1 MRIVAFPENV
11 WRVDAADQELR
22 VSLVRQFMGKELVLR
37 TMSVP
42 DVSAL
47 PQTVGKTSN
56 RFFLNLPREQGV
68 VRQLQFPVDVQH
80 DLKSAL
86 TLQIEAVSAWPE
98 HDVYWD
104 YIVDK
109 PEDQPKMLKITLVI
123 VPKIVVD
130 PWLQNFKSAR
140 LLIAG
145 VSLAGFDVNVLPQA
159 LRQGSA
165 KVHVVA
171 SSVLAAMLLLLGI
184 AFVLREPYQQRVYA
198 AQIQAE
204 ISRLQPEM
212 KLLVKQ
218 EAEWNALTKRYQTIL
233 RHVRFRDSNLEAL
246 KTLATLLPPDTF
258 LQNYRYQNESVII
271 SGVSASALEVQ
282 GALEKSPVF
291 QGVQFS
297 APITREPSGKD
308 RFTLTMSIEAR
319 Q

>member
-11 WRVDAADQELR
+11 WRVDAADQELQ
-22 VSLVRQFMGKELVLR
+22 VSLVRQFMGKEQVLK
-37 TMSVP
+37 TISVP

-109 PEDQPKMLKITLVI
+109 SEDQPKMLKITLVI

-130 PWLQNFKSAR
+130 PWLQDLKSAR
-140 LLIAG
+140 LLVAG
-145 VSLAGFDVNVLPQA
+145 VSLAGFQINVLPPA

-171 SSVLAAMLLLLGI
+171 SAVLAVMMVFLGT
-184 AFVLREPYQQRVYA
+184 AFALREPYQQRVYA

-204 ISRLQPEM
+204 IGRLQPEM

-218 EAEWNALTKRYQTIL
+218 EAEWDALTKRYQTIL
-233 RHVRFRDSNLEAL
+233 RHVRLRD
-246 KTLATLLPPDTF
+246 
-258 LQNYRYQNESVII
+258 
-271 SGVSASALEVQ
+271 
-282 GALEKSPVF
+282 
-291 QGVQFS
+291 
-297 APITREPSGKD
+297 
-308 RFTLTMSIEAR
+308 
-319 Q
+319 

>member
-1 MRIVAFPENV
+1 
-11 WRVDAADQELR
+11 
-22 VSLVRQFMGKELVLR
+22 
-37 TMSVP
+37 
-42 DVSAL
+42 
-47 PQTVGKTSN
+47 
-56 RFFLNLPREQGV
+56 
-68 VRQLQFPVDVQH
+68 
-80 DLKSAL
+80 
-86 TLQIEAVSAWPE
+86 
-98 HDVYWD
+98 
-104 YIVDK
+104 IVDK

-123 VPKIVVD
+123 VPKTVVD

-171 SSVLAAMLLLLGI
+171 SSVLAGMLLLLGI
-184 AFVLREPYQQRVYA
+184 AFVLRATYQQRVYA
-198 AQIQAE
+198 APIQAE

-233 RHVRFRDSNLEAL
+233 RHVRFRDSNLDAL

-258 LQNYRYQNESVII
+258 LQNYRYQNESVVIL
-271 SGVSASALEVQ
+271 GVSGSALDVQ

-291 QGVQFS
+291 QGVQFT
-297 APITREPSGKD
+297 APITRDPSGKD
-308 RFTLTMSIEAR
+308 RFTLTMSVEPR